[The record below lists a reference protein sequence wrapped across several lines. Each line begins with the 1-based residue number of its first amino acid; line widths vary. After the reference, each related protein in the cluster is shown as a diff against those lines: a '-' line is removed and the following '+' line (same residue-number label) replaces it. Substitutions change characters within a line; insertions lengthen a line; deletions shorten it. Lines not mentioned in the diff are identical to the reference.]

1 MQDLFVDLAKMQNFD
16 TTWVSER
23 GENFSTGQRARI
35 SLARAVYSRS
45 KIYLIDDFL
54 VNIDSTSRNL
64 IVENVF
70 RKELKNKTII
80 FVSNSV
86 NLLELAEKVILV
98 EDGKIIANGTV
109 EEIKNHFDLDEEA
122 LSKDIQELSIGSID
136 KYIVNKRKT

>member
-1 MQDLFVDLAKMQNFD
+1 MQNFD

-122 LSKDIQELSIGSID
+122 LSKDIQELSIGSTD